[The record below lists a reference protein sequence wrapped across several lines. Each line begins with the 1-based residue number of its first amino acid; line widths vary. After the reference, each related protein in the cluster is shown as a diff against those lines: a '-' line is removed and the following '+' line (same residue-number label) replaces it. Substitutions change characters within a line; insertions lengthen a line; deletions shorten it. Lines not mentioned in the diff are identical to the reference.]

1 MWAALKEFLS
11 YQRPEK
17 VGALSLKSKTS
28 DTAGP
33 SGASDSGIQDSGIP
47 EKLSFSKVINRETCF
62 PCRLDDFMN
71 YLTYVE
77 RNSENLRFYL
87 WLLKYIEKFAA
98 LRESEKSLSPMWE
111 SPFLK
116 DRMRLRIDIEG
127 LEEEKTVEIDTSKQP
142 FRAEVDRISQMFLA
156 PLSPFELNL
165 SGRDRKEVL
174 TALSTTTHP
183 SAFKSVLPQVETSLR
198 QQSHPNFVRYALS
211 TANHGRVAAMRWGGF
226 ILTLVAIALAVGLS
240 LGKVPKIV
248 RVMVPTSAFF
258 FGVCSFLDGQRSV
271 CLVLWSLGLRDRFAW
286 EKDTDYMCDN
296 QVVECDLEK
305 ASTISFDIFDG
316 PIPRDEDREAIISK
330 FEKRNVISHVLFG
343 WSTLGG
349 IDPEVRRVQRLIVMQ
364 NIGISL
370 AFTIVLG
377 VILLVTPQGNM
388 Y

>member
-1 MWAALKEFLS
+1 MWEALREFLS

-17 VGALSLKSKTS
+17 VGALTLKSKSS

-33 SGASDSGIQDSGIP
+33 SGASTSGIP
-47 EKLSFSKVINRETCF
+47 EKLSFSRVINRETCF

-87 WLLKYIEKFAA
+87 WFRKYIQNFDA
-98 LRESEKSLSPMWE
+98 LSEGEKSLSPIWE
-111 SPFLK
+111 CPLMKGKSEPQVT
-116 DRMRLRIDIEG
+116 G
-127 LEEEKTVEIDTSKQP
+127 LADEKKIKEVDPSTQP
-142 FRAEVDRISQMFLA
+142 FRGEVDRITQMFLA

-211 TANHGRVAAMRWGGF
+211 TANSGRVAAMRWGGF
-226 ILTLVAIALAVGLS
+226 VLILVALALAVGLS
-240 LGKVPKIV
+240 LGKVSKAV
-248 RVMVPTSAFF
+248 RVVVPTSALF
-258 FGVCSFLDGQRSV
+258 FGICSLLDGQRSV
-271 CLVLWSLGLRDRFAW
+271 CLVLLTLGLRDRFAW
-286 EKDTDYMCDN
+286 EKDTDCMCDS
-296 QVVECDLEK
+296 QVVECDIEK

-330 FEKRNVISHVLFG
+330 FEKRNVISHMLFG

-364 NIGISL
+364 NIAISL
-370 AFTIVLG
+370 AFAIVLG
-377 VILLVTPQGNM
+377 VILTVTPRGSM

>member
-1 MWAALKEFLS
+1 MWKGLKEFLF

-17 VGALSLKSKTS
+17 VGALTLKSKSS

-33 SGASDSGIQDSGIP
+33 LGTSTSGIP
-47 EKLSFSKVINRETCF
+47 EKLSFSRVINRETCF

-87 WLLKYIEKFAA
+87 WFRKYIQNFDA
-98 LRESEKSLSPMWE
+98 LGENEKSLSPIWE

-116 DRMRLRIDIEG
+116 DKTKSKAELA
-127 LEEEKTVEIDTSKQP
+127 LAEEKEAVEIDPSNQP
-142 FRAEVDRISQMFLA
+142 FRSEVDRITQMFLA

-226 ILTLVAIALAVGLS
+226 ILILVAIALAVGLS
-240 LGKVPKIV
+240 LGKVPKVV
-248 RVMVPTSAFF
+248 RVAVPTFALF
-258 FGVCSFLDGQRSV
+258 FGICSLLDGQRSV
-271 CLVLWSLGLRDRFAW
+271 CLVLLTLGLRDRFAW
-286 EKDTDYMCDN
+286 EKDTDCMCDS

-316 PIPRDEDREAIISK
+316 PIPRDEDREAIIKK

-370 AFTIVLG
+370 AFTVVLG
-377 VILLVTPQGNM
+377 VILTVAPRGDM